1 MTMKTFSSRVGASI
15 IATLGLGIAC
25 ASALQPSVKVPLGG
39 EEFGKNLEIHVS
51 SGDRVIA
58 LSESYTYSV
67 VGSCAG
73 TDDLA
78 KLIPAGTPISTFLNM
93 LSKGNSK
100 YIAGIY
106 DNPTNA
112 RVVTPIDRNFS
123 GKLTYPKVGVVT
135 LSASIKAGINANG
148 EAYIDVFDV
157 VVNSA
162 TTLKGT
168 IKFQS
173 GSKFV
178 ISTAPLIQ
186 FKTPTRN
193 TSENSGTVEIYVT
206 RFGNLKGTA
215 SANYTTVPGTAD
227 ATDYTPVS
235 GTVIFPNN
243 VTQQTITVPILD
255 NADKDGTRV
264 FALTLSEPNKG
275 SVIGP
280 KDIINVTIQDD
291 E

>member
-1 MTMKTFSSRVGASI
+1 MKTISSRIGACI
-15 IATLGLGIAC
+15 IATFGLGVVG

-51 SGDRVIA
+51 SGDRLIA
-58 LSESYTYSV
+58 ASESYTYQM

-78 KLIPAGTPISTFLNM
+78 KLIPAGTPISTFLNK
-93 LSKGNSK
+93 LSAGNSK
-100 YIAGIY
+100 YISGIY
-106 DNPTNA
+106 ANPGGALPIT
-112 RVVTPIDRNFS
+112 VIDRKFS
-123 GKLTYPKVGVVT
+123 GKLTYPSVGLVT
-135 LSASIKAGINANG
+135 LSATIKAGITNTG
-148 EAYIDVFDV
+148 EAYLDVVDV
-157 VVNSA
+157 VVNSPG

-178 ISTAPLIQ
+178 ITTAPLIQ
-186 FKTPTRN
+186 FKTPTRS
-193 TSENSGTVEIYVT
+193 TLENSGTVDIYVT

-215 SANYTTVPGTAD
+215 SADYTTVPGTAD
-227 ATDYTPVS
+227 SSDYTPVS
-235 GTVIFPNN
+235 GTVVFANGE
-243 VTQQTITVPILD
+243 TQQTITVPITD

-264 FALTLSEPNKG
+264 FALTLSSPNKG

-280 KDIINVTIQDD
+280 KNIINVTIRDD
-291 E
+291 D